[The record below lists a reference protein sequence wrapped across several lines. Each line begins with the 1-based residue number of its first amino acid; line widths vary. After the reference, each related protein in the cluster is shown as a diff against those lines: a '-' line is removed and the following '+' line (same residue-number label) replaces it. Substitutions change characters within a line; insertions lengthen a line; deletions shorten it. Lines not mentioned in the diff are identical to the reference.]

1 MAGTP
6 APLDITC
13 SRKKQIHPVDCV
25 SAYQKIIYDGDSTL
39 DINESSLERLLEPA
53 LYTRIENPKF
63 LKVIITLKPL
73 CQTDQHVDVY
83 FFRNPSSFLNRPKA
97 KIEDAF
103 NRMGA
108 KCNGFAGWASLPGF
122 DGVQLWVRHHTRGG
136 VRYEDDMEL
145 HHPFCYADTERKL
158 VVADCMEAYRL
169 LPTNPEGRFVTTD
182 THQIMNTVHVDF
194 KSCAVWVYTS
204 DGSKIAALKKDLDGL
219 PEKLMGECNTKG
231 GILLTKG
238 AVGKN
243 GNLILGAYYPG
254 IELWN

>member
-1 MAGTP
+1 MVSYRLVVSLFNMGRSLQQAGKP

-39 DINESSLERLLEPA
+39 DINESSLERA
-53 LYTRIENPKF
+53 SGTCVTRIENPKF
-63 LKVIITLKPL
+63 LKV
-73 CQTDQHVDVY
+73 
-83 FFRNPSSFLNRPKA
+83 PKA